1 MLAIGSDVTAL
12 ERVFIVCAA
21 LGGCLFVVRMLLM
34 FISGMGHGDVTGTG
48 HGDVGGAGHDG
59 SVGGGTAHHGGSSDS
74 DVSFRALSF
83 QGLTAFFM
91 MFGLVGWAMIRES
104 RYSAPIS
111 ALAAAGAGLGTVWLL
126 KFLFESAGKLQSS
139 GTLNMNNAVGREGT
153 VYLTIR
159 PGQVGK
165 VQIAVQNAMETLDA
179 TTEQSDEIKTGQRV
193 KVVKLSARL
202 LVVEKV

>member
-1 MLAIGSDVTAL
+1 MLAIITDVTAM

-48 HGDVGGAGHDG
+48 HGDVGGAGHD
-59 SVGGGTAHHGGSSDS
+59 VAGGDATHPGGSTDS
-74 DVSFRALSF
+74 DVSFKALSF

-104 RYSAPIS
+104 RYSAPFS
-111 ALAAAGAGLGTVWLL
+111 ALAAAAAGVGTVWLL

-139 GTLNMNNAVGREGT
+139 GTLNMANAIGREGT

-165 VQIAVQNAMETLDA
+165 VQIAIQNALETLDA
-179 TTEQSDEIKTGQRV
+179 TTEQTEEIKTGQRV

>member
-1 MLAIGSDVTAL
+1 MLASLTDVSSM

-34 FISGMGHGDVTGTG
+34 FISGIGHGDAMGGAGDADTGG
-48 HGDVGGAGHDG
+48 GDVGGDVHH
-59 SVGGGTAHHGGSSDS
+59 GGGTTDS
-74 DVSFRALSF
+74 DVSFKALSF

-104 RYSAPIS
+104 RYSAPVS
-111 ALAAAGAGLGTVWLL
+111 ALAAAAAGVGTVWLL

-139 GTLNMNNAVGREGT
+139 GTLDIKNAVGHEGS

-165 VQIAVQNAMETLDA
+165 VQIAVQNCLETLDA
-179 TTEQSDEIKTGQRV
+179 TTEQTEEIKTGQRI
-193 KVVKLSARL
+193 KVVKVSANL
-202 LVVEKV
+202 LVVEKA

>member
-1 MLAIGSDVTAL
+1 M
-12 ERVFIVCAA
+12 
-21 LGGCLFVVRMLLM
+21 
-34 FISGMGHGDVTGTG
+34 
-48 HGDVGGAGHDG
+48 
-59 SVGGGTAHHGGSSDS
+59 
-74 DVSFRALSF
+74 SFKALSF

-111 ALAAAGAGLGTVWLL
+111 SLAAAAAGIGTVWLL

-139 GTLNMNNAVGREGT
+139 GTLNLNNAIGREGT

-165 VQIAVQNAMETLDA
+165 VQIAIQDRLETLDA
-179 TTEQSDEIKTGQRV
+179 TTEQTDEIKTGQRV

-202 LVVEKV
+202 LVVEKCESEKGVKGNIRNTRLKDKGISAFR

>member
-1 MLAIGSDVTAL
+1 MLAIITDVTAM

-48 HGDVGGAGHDG
+48 HGDVGGAGHD
-59 SVGGGTAHHGGSSDS
+59 VAGGDAAHHGGASDS

-111 ALAAAGAGLGTVWLL
+111 AMAAAAAGVGTVWLL

-165 VQIAVQNAMETLDA
+165 VQIAVQSSMETLDA
-179 TTEQSDEIKTGQRV
+179 TTEQTEEIKTGQRV

-202 LVVEKV
+202 LVVEKL

>member
-1 MLAIGSDVTAL
+1 MLAIVTDVSAM

-34 FISGMGHGDVTGTG
+34 FISGMGHGDVTGAG
-48 HGDVGGAGHDG
+48 HGDAGGAGHDVG
-59 SVGGGTAHHGGSSDS
+59 SGGDAAHHGGQTDS
-74 DVSFRALSF
+74 DVSFKALSF

-104 RYSAPIS
+104 RYSAPVS
-111 ALAAAGAGLGTVWLL
+111 ALAAAAAGIGTVWLL

-139 GTLNMNNAVGREGT
+139 GTLNLNNAIGREGT

-165 VQIAVQNAMETLDA
+165 VQIAVQNPLETLDA
-179 TTEQSDEIKTGQRV
+179 TTEQTDEIKTGQRV
-193 KVVKLSARL
+193 KVVKLSANL
-202 LVVEKV
+202 LVVEKL

>member
-1 MLAIGSDVTAL
+1 MLAIINDVSAM

-21 LGGCLFVVRMLLM
+21 LGGCLFVARMILM
-34 FISGMGHGDVTGTG
+34 FISGLGHGDLSGG
-48 HGDVGGAGHDG
+48 GGDAGADGGDLGGDVHH
-59 SVGGGTAHHGGSSDS
+59 GGGTTDS
-74 DVSFRALSF
+74 DVSFKALSF

-104 RYSAPIS
+104 KYSAPIS
-111 ALAAAGAGLGTVWLL
+111 ALAAAGAGIGTVWLL

-139 GTLNMNNAVGREGT
+139 GTLDLNNAVGREGT

-165 VQIAVQNAMETLDA
+165 IQITVQNRMETLDA
-179 TTEQSDEIKTGQRV
+179 TTEQTEDIKTGQRI
-193 KVVKLSARL
+193 KVVKVTANLP
-202 LVVEKV
+202 VVEKV

>member
-1 MLAIGSDVTAL
+1 MLAAANDVSAM

-34 FISGMGHGDVTGTG
+34 FISGLGHGDVM
-48 HGDVGGAGHDG
+48 
-59 SVGGGTAHHGGSSDS
+59 GGGGDADAGGGDAGSGGDAHHGGGATDS
-74 DVSFRALSF
+74 DVSFKALSF

-111 ALAAAGAGLGTVWLL
+111 ALAAAAAGLGTVWLL
-126 KFLFESAGKLQSS
+126 KFLFESAGRLQSS
-139 GTLNMNNAVGREGT
+139 GTLNLNNAIGHEGS

-159 PGQVGK
+159 PGQIGK
-165 VQIAVQNAMETLDA
+165 VQIAVQNCLETLDA
-179 TTEQSDEIKTGQRV
+179 TTEQTEEIKTGQRI
-193 KVVKLSARL
+193 KVVKVSANL